1 MVKTGSGEEIK
12 SSYQQLASAL
22 DEFIRKT
29 FNEWAVTVDRDSYRL
44 KLSPCKF
51 CKKNFVRK
59 SQFIFRKFDCPLMVR
74 SEVQRQLLD
83 INFDPYLLK
92 LFAEIDYWEILMFEI
107 PHYAADVYQRL
118 IFQMTCF

>member
-1 MVKTGSGEEIK
+1 
-12 SSYQQLASAL
+12 
-22 DEFIRKT
+22 
-29 FNEWAVTVDRDSYRL
+29 
-44 KLSPCKF
+44 
-51 CKKNFVRK
+51 
-59 SQFIFRKFDCPLMVR
+59 MVR

-118 IFQMTCF
+118 IFQMTFFWNKFKKLRREELRNLREHVMLVVRDYNRIITELSPEEIGLFKERIKVLDKKVN